1 MTRSVKPVPTPADDP
16 VESGSRRAYLLA
28 TIVFQVLVGLC
39 SAVAFT
45 LAESVSWPLVWA
57 ATVLAFLLLL
67 ALWRSGV
74 LVLNALNGVGTACFL
89 VAWGSALY
97 YEYRPSQG
105 DGVVINPLPVILLPV
120 GALIGLVAIGVA
132 VTYLRRG
139 TRTLSAKACSVA
151 DKVSLQLNV

>member
-1 MTRSVKPVPTPADDP
+1 MPTPANGP
-16 VESGSRRAYLLA
+16 AESSSRRAYLLA

-45 LAESVSWPLVWA
+45 LAESVSWLLVWA
-57 ATVLAFLLLL
+57 ATVLAAFLLFL
-67 ALWRSGV
+67 ALWRSGI
-74 LVLNALNGVGTACFL
+74 LVLNALNGVGAACFL

-97 YEYRPSQG
+97 YEYRPPQG

-120 GALIGLVAIGVA
+120 GALIGVVAIGVA

-139 TRTLSAKACSVA
+139 TRTLSVKA
-151 DKVSLQLNV
+151 

>member
-1 MTRSVKPVPTPADDP
+1 MTRSVKSVPAPATAP

-28 TIVFQVLVGLC
+28 TIVLQALVGLC

-57 ATVLAFLLLL
+57 ATVLAAFLLLL
-67 ALWRSGV
+67 ALWSSGV
-74 LVLNALNGVGTACFL
+74 LVLNALNGVGAACLL

-120 GALIGLVAIGVA
+120 GALIGVVAIGVA

-139 TRTLSAKACSVA
+139 RRTSAASTG
-151 DKVSLQLNV
+151 